1 MPIAVSE
8 NITERITRIAEE
20 VAREPLY
27 VVEVSVR
34 GQQGSHVVDIYVDS
48 DEVLTIESLTAAS
61 REIGFLLETQ
71 DVIDGKYKLN
81 VSSPGVDRPLT
92 IPRQYAKN
100 VGRKVV
106 VRWKEPGQKPARGT
120 IIQADDQGFEIELE
134 NRETKS
140 IAYGDAKEVKILLPW

>member
-1 MPIAVSE
+1 MAVSE
-8 NITERITRIAEE
+8 NITERITTIAEE

-48 DEVLTIESLTAAS
+48 DEVLTIESLAKAS

-106 VRWKEPGQKPARGT
+106 VRWKEPGHKPARGT
-120 IIQADDQGFEIELE
+120 IIRADDQGFEIELE

>member
-8 NITERITRIAEE
+8 NITERITTIAEE

-34 GQQGSHVVDIYVDS
+34 GQQGSHVVDIYLDS
-48 DEVLTIESLTAAS
+48 DEVLTIESLAKAS

-106 VRWKEPGQKPARGT
+106 VRWKEPGQKPSRGT
-120 IIQADDQGFEIELE
+120 IIHADDQGFEIELE